1 MLTNMA
7 ISGLLGTLV
16 LAAGL
21 PASASETKPAESEQ
35 QDAEQATPERSGS
48 DETVRVTV
56 SLPNGRK
63 YVIEQSVQTARTG
76 SPLGSRVTRVLPD
89 GSRMSYGTAA
99 GSSKA
104 SPRVRSTSSA
114 RKSAGGSS
122 GSSGKVSRLG
132 SGVSGGSAGG
142 KVSFGGSS
150 GGSGGGGGGSK
161 ASGGGGGG
169 GSAAAATP
177 RAGRVAFV
185 GGDTETPQSSPT
197 LGSSGS
203 STTGTSTS
211 PSNSGSSSVA
221 SPPQSV
227 PTIGSPRYSDDGAT
241 GGQDVRFHDAGMSA
255 LVVGRTV
262 FIWGAEIVQSTAD
275 FGVVQGE
282 RFAFDGAVV
291 RERQEKAPG
300 SGPLTSVD
308 QMFAPLKLEYAPG
321 TTTTLTMFSRADNPD
336 LPSREMRTWTFR
348 VR

>member
-21 PASASETKPAESEQ
+21 PASASDTPAESSDQ
-35 QDAEQATPERSGS
+35 QNAEQASPEQSGS
-48 DETVRVTV
+48 DETVRITV

-63 YVIEQSVQTARTG
+63 YVIEQSAQTARAG

-99 GSSKA
+99 GSSKSSA
-104 SPRVRSTSSA
+104 RVRSTSSA

-122 GSSGKVSRLG
+122 GSGGKVSRLG

-150 GGSGGGGGGSK
+150 GSGGGGGGGK

-169 GSAAAATP
+169 GSAAAAAP
-177 RAGRVAFV
+177 RAARVAFV
-185 GGDTETPQSSPT
+185 GGDTETPRSTPA

-203 STTGTSTS
+203 STSGSS
-211 PSNSGSSSVA
+211 PSSSNSGSSNTA
-221 SPPQSV
+221 APPQSV

-275 FGVVQGE
+275 FNVIQGE

-291 RERQEKAPG
+291 RERQEKTPS
-300 SGPLTSVD
+300 SGTLTSVD